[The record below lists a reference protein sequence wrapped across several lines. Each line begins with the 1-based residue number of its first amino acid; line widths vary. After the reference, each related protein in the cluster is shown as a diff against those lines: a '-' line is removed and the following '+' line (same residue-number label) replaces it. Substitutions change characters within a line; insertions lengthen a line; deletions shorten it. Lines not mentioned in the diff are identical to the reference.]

1 MNGANV
7 ALRNLGILAFALI
20 MLVVIGLP
28 KAFAA
33 DAEPAGTTTPANASS
48 GPATAIGHVGDVA
61 AGIQKTIDRMNSL
74 SGSLMTGAAKIS
86 ERVKDDADKVAF
98 GLGVIALT
106 LAGLRWAST
115 SDAVQAW
122 TDFLEAILILGIFAA
137 LYVGYTDFAPAIFNW
152 FNKIAADINTGDDV
166 QSLVS
171 TLISTAGKFFE
182 SIGNMLLSVLHSQ
195 TSLISAIGGA
205 VLLFLA
211 FIAVVAA
218 ALIYTWFLIVG
229 KLMVAIGIALGSF
242 AVAFGFL
249 DITRKYFTAWLDY
262 MITGSMYAVV
272 AATVA
277 QLASAPLLAAANDI
291 GKIGTDTV
299 LAAGY
304 ALTIAIV
311 LVFVA
316 MEVPKIAGSIFGTGG
331 GISGTG
337 GFKLLSRGAW
347 NLGGKLAGKSKS

>member
-1 MNGANV
+1 MNGVNV
-7 ALRNLGILAFALI
+7 ALRKLGFIACALLMLAVLSI
-20 MLVVIGLP
+20 P
-28 KAFAA
+28 KARAA
-33 DAEPAGTTTPANASS
+33 DAAPADTTTSTGAVS
-48 GPATAIGHVGDVA
+48 GPATSIGHVGDVA

-74 SGSLMTGAAKIS
+74 SGSLMAGAAKIS
-86 ERVKDDADKVAF
+86 TRVKDDADKVAF

-122 TDFLEAILILGIFAA
+122 TDFIEAILILGIFAA
-137 LYVGYTDFAPAIFNW
+137 LYVSYTDFAPAIFDW
-152 FNKIAADINTGDDV
+152 FNKIATDINTGDDV

-182 SIGNMLLSVLHSQ
+182 SIGTMLVSVLHSR
-195 TSLISAIGGA
+195 TSLIEAIGGA

-211 FIAVVAA
+211 FVAVVVA

-229 KLMVAIGIALGSF
+229 KLMVAVGIALGSF

-249 DITRKYFTAWLDY
+249 DVTRKYFTAWLDY

-272 AATVA
+272 AATIA
-277 QLASAPLLAAANDI
+277 QLASAPLLATASDI

-311 LVFVA
+311 LVFIA

-337 GFKLLSRGAW
+337 GSKLLSRGAW
-347 NLGGKLAGKSKS
+347 NIGGKLAGKRK